1 MVFEKVRAIISDIF
15 GIDEDEITM
24 ETSFYDLD
32 AGEFDMVDI
41 GMSIEDEFPVEITEE
56 VLEKFE
62 TVGDIVTYLEK
73 EI

>member
-1 MVFEKVRAIISDIF
+1 MVFEKVRAIISDFF

-62 TVGDIVTYLEK
+62 TVSDIVTYLEK
-73 EI
+73 EV